1 MRRAWITPLGS
12 LPVVRQCELAGVSR
26 ATSDAQRH
34 PRPVTAEDLLL
45 LRLLDEEY
53 TRRPFYG
60 SRKMVVF
67 LKAQGHLINSNSRPL
82 EKIILINV
90 L

>member
-1 MRRAWITPLGS
+1 
-12 LPVVRQCELAGVSR
+12 
-26 ATSDAQRH
+26 
-34 PRPVTAEDLLL
+34 LL

-67 LKAQGHLINSNSRPL
+67 SKAQGHLVNRKRVQRLMRQLGLAGMAPGPKTSQAHPHHRIYL
-82 EKIILINV
+82 Y
-90 L
+90 

>member
-1 MRRAWITPLGS
+1 MRRAWITPLEA
-12 LPVVRQCELAGVSR
+12 LTVVRQCQLTGVSR
-26 ATSDAQRH
+26 ATTYAQRH
-34 PRPVTAEDLLL
+34 SRPVAEEDLLL

-67 LKAQGHLINSNSRPL
+67 LKAQGHLVNRKRVQRL
-82 EKIILINV
+82 MRQ
-90 L
+90 